1 MYAGPGSSPIL
12 AAAAAWDG
20 LAAELGTTSAGYTSV
35 ITELAGSPWLGP
47 ASQSMAAAAAP
58 YISWL
63 SSAATLAEEAGNQ
76 ARAAAAAYETAFAM
90 TVPPPVVV
98 ANRALLSALVATNFF
113 GQNTPAIAATEAQ
126 YAEMWA
132 QDAVAMYGYA
142 GSSAAATQLIPFA
155 EPTKTTDQAGLA
167 AQSAAVSHALATP
180 AANTAVPALASAT
193 PGLALTPDTLTPTSI
208 VTWIN
213 QLVQQFLAR
222 LSTVGL
228 NPNDWNITAQFGA
241 LTTSMRTSLDR
252 TYETS
257 YFDLGA
263 GAASPLSIVQQL
275 AHRARGRHRRRRR
288 ILVRDAAV
296 RRPTPRQ
303 PRQHRRPYHR
313 RGVGELGLVHQDR
326 RAVGARELGRC
337 ARRGRGIHHP
347 GNAGDGRRLRHRPAR
362 WRERNAARDARRRWR
377 WSTRH
382 RRLAAARIRIQAQC
396 PRPLTLGRIA
406 RTCLSAMAGATPIA
420 AGFTRCAQRHEAGY
434 SKVGQTS
441 QGIAQLPPGSFAATG
456 FYSG

>member
-1 MYAGPGSSPIL
+1 VVDFGALPPEINSTRMYTGPGSGPIM

-20 LAAELGTTSAGYTSV
+20 LAAELGTTSTGYTSV

-47 ASQSMAAAAAP
+47 ASQSMAAAATP

-63 SSAATLAEEAGNQ
+63 SSAAALAEEAGNQ

-142 GSSAAATQLIPFA
+142 GSSAAATQLIPFS
-155 EPTKTTDQAGLA
+155 EPAKTTDQGGLA
-167 AQSAAVSHALATP
+167 AQSAAVSHAVATP
-180 AANTAVPALASAT
+180 AANAVPTLASAT

-213 QLVQQFLAR
+213 QLVQQFLTR

-228 NPNDWNITAQFGA
+228 NPNDWNITAQFA
-241 LTTSMRTSLDR
+241 LLSTSMRTSLAR

-257 YFDLGA
+257 YFDLGF
-263 GAASPLSIVQQL
+263 GANPISIMQQL
-275 AHRARGRHRRRRR
+275 ATGPGGATAG
-288 ILVRDAAV
+288 AGGAWF
-296 RRPTPRQ
+296 PTPQFAGLHLGSLGSIGAHTTGGVSANLASSTKIGGLSVPANWAGAPGAVEESATQATQAMAVDYATDPQGGVNGMLRGM
-303 PRQHRRPYHR
+303 PIGGGGGR
-313 RGVGELGLVHQDR
+313 RG
-326 RAVGARELGRC
+326 
-337 ARRGRGIHHP
+337 
-347 GNAGDGRRLRHRPAR
+347 AGG
-362 WRERNAARDARRRWR
+362 
-377 WSTRH
+377 
-382 RRLAAARIRIQAQC
+382 
-396 PRPLTLGRIA
+396 
-406 RTCLSAMAGATPIA
+406 
-420 AGFTRCAQRHEAGY
+420 
-434 SKVGQTS
+434 
-441 QGIAQLPPGSFAATG
+441 LPPREYG
-456 FYSG
+456 FKRSVLIRPPSAG

>member
-1 MYAGPGSSPIL
+1 M

-20 LAAELGTTSAGYTSV
+20 LAAELGTTSTGYTSV

-47 ASQSMAAAAAP
+47 ASQSMAAAATP

-63 SSAATLAEEAGNQ
+63 SSAAALAEEAGNQ

-142 GSSAAATQLIPFA
+142 GSSAAATQLIPFS
-155 EPTKTTDQAGLA
+155 EPAKTTDQGGLA
-167 AQSAAVSHALATP
+167 AQSAAVSHAVATP
-180 AANTAVPALASAT
+180 AANAVPTLASAT

-213 QLVQQFLAR
+213 QLVQQFLTR

-228 NPNDWNITAQFGA
+228 NPNDWNITAQFA
-241 LTTSMRTSLDR
+241 LLSTSMRTSLAR

-257 YFDLGA
+257 YFDLGF
-263 GAASPLSIVQQL
+263 GANPISIMQQL
-275 AHRARGRHRRRRR
+275 ATGPGGATAG
-288 ILVRDAAV
+288 AGGAWF
-296 RRPTPRQ
+296 PTPQFAGLHLGSLGSIGAHTTGGVSANLASSTKIGGLSVPANWAGAPGAVEESATQATQAMAVDYATDPQGGVNGMLRGM
-303 PRQHRRPYHR
+303 PIGGGGGR
-313 RGVGELGLVHQDR
+313 RG
-326 RAVGARELGRC
+326 
-337 ARRGRGIHHP
+337 
-347 GNAGDGRRLRHRPAR
+347 AGG
-362 WRERNAARDARRRWR
+362 
-377 WSTRH
+377 
-382 RRLAAARIRIQAQC
+382 
-396 PRPLTLGRIA
+396 
-406 RTCLSAMAGATPIA
+406 
-420 AGFTRCAQRHEAGY
+420 
-434 SKVGQTS
+434 
-441 QGIAQLPPGSFAATG
+441 LPPREYG
-456 FYSG
+456 FKRSVLIRPPSAG

>member
-1 MYAGPGSSPIL
+1 MVDYGALPPEVNSSRMYAGPGSSPIL

-63 SSAATLAEEAGNQ
+63 GSAATLAEEAANQ

-180 AANTAVPALASAT
+180 AANTAVPVLASAT
-193 PGLALTPDTLTPTSI
+193 PGLALNPATLTPTSI

-213 QLVQQFLAR
+213 HLVQQFLAQ

-228 NPNDWNITAQFGA
+228 NPNDWNITAQFGL
-241 LTTSMRTSLDR
+241 LTTSMRTSLNR
-252 TYETS
+252 TYDTA

-275 AHRARGRHRRRRR
+275 AHGPGGATAGAGGSWYATPQFAGLHLGSLGSIGAHTTGGVSASLASSTKIGGMSVPESWAGAPGAVEESTTQATQAMAVDYATDPQGGVNGMLRGMPVGGGGGRRGTGGLPPREYGFKRSV
-288 ILVRDAAV
+288 LVRS
-296 RRPTPRQ
+296 PS
-303 PRQHRRPYHR
+303 
-313 RGVGELGLVHQDR
+313 
-326 RAVGARELGRC
+326 
-337 ARRGRGIHHP
+337 
-347 GNAGDGRRLRHRPAR
+347 AG
-362 WRERNAARDARRRWR
+362 
-377 WSTRH
+377 
-382 RRLAAARIRIQAQC
+382 
-396 PRPLTLGRIA
+396 
-406 RTCLSAMAGATPIA
+406 
-420 AGFTRCAQRHEAGY
+420 
-434 SKVGQTS
+434 
-441 QGIAQLPPGSFAATG
+441 
-456 FYSG
+456 

>member
-1 MYAGPGSSPIL
+1 MVDFGALPPEINSTRMYTGPGSGPIM

-20 LAAELGTTSAGYTSV
+20 LAAELGTTSTGYTSV

-47 ASQSMAAAAAP
+47 ASQSMAAAATP

-63 SSAATLAEEAGNQ
+63 SSAAALAEEAGNQ

-142 GSSAAATQLIPFA
+142 GSSAAATQLIPFS
-155 EPTKTTDQAGLA
+155 EPAKTTDQGGLA
-167 AQSAAVSHALATP
+167 AQSAAVSHAVATP
-180 AANTAVPALASAT
+180 AANAVPTLASAT

-213 QLVQQFLAR
+213 QLVQQFLTR

-228 NPNDWNITAQFGA
+228 NPNDWNITAQFA
-241 LTTSMRTSLDR
+241 LLSTSMRTSLAR

-257 YFDLGA
+257 YFDLGF
-263 GAASPLSIVQQL
+263 GANPISIMQQL
-275 AHRARGRHRRRRR
+275 ATGPGGATAG
-288 ILVRDAAV
+288 AGGAWF
-296 RRPTPRQ
+296 PTPQFAGLHLGSLGSIGAHTTGGVSANLASSTKIGGLSVPANWAGAPGAVEESATQATQAMAVDYATDPQGGVNGMLRGM
-303 PRQHRRPYHR
+303 PIGGGGGR
-313 RGVGELGLVHQDR
+313 RG
-326 RAVGARELGRC
+326 
-337 ARRGRGIHHP
+337 
-347 GNAGDGRRLRHRPAR
+347 AGG
-362 WRERNAARDARRRWR
+362 
-377 WSTRH
+377 
-382 RRLAAARIRIQAQC
+382 
-396 PRPLTLGRIA
+396 
-406 RTCLSAMAGATPIA
+406 
-420 AGFTRCAQRHEAGY
+420 
-434 SKVGQTS
+434 
-441 QGIAQLPPGSFAATG
+441 LPPREYG
-456 FYSG
+456 FKRSVLIRPPSAG

>member
-1 MYAGPGSSPIL
+1 VVDYGALPPEINSTRLYAGPGSGPIM

-20 LAAELGTTSAGYTSV
+20 LAAELGTTSTGYTSV
-35 ITELAGSPWLGP
+35 ITELVGSPWLGP

-63 SSAATLAEEAGNQ
+63 SSAAALAEEAGNQ

-98 ANRALLSALVATNFF
+98 ANRVLLSALVASNFF

-155 EPTKTTDQAGLA
+155 EPAKTTDQGGLA
-167 AQSAAVSHALATP
+167 AQSAAVSHAIATP
-180 AANTAVPALASAT
+180 AANTAVSTLTSAAPTVTLNPA
-193 PGLALTPDTLTPTSI
+193 TLTPTSL

-213 QLVQQFLAR
+213 QLVQQFLTR

-228 NPNDWNITAQFGA
+228 NPNDWYITQQLGA
-241 LTTSMRTSLDR
+241 LSTAMRTSLAR

-263 GAASPLSIVQQL
+263 GVASPLSIVQQL
-275 AHRARGRHRRRRR
+275 ATGPGGATAGAGGSWYATPQFAGLHLGSIGSIGAHTTGGVSANLAASTKIGGLSVPANWAGAPGAVEESATQATQAMAVDYAADPQGGGGVNGMLRGMPTGGGGRRSTGGLPPREYGFKRSV
-288 ILVRDAAV
+288 LVRS
-296 RRPTPRQ
+296 PS
-303 PRQHRRPYHR
+303 
-313 RGVGELGLVHQDR
+313 
-326 RAVGARELGRC
+326 
-337 ARRGRGIHHP
+337 
-347 GNAGDGRRLRHRPAR
+347 AG
-362 WRERNAARDARRRWR
+362 
-377 WSTRH
+377 
-382 RRLAAARIRIQAQC
+382 
-396 PRPLTLGRIA
+396 
-406 RTCLSAMAGATPIA
+406 
-420 AGFTRCAQRHEAGY
+420 
-434 SKVGQTS
+434 
-441 QGIAQLPPGSFAATG
+441 
-456 FYSG
+456 

>member
-1 MYAGPGSSPIL
+1 VVDYGALPPEINSTRMYTGPGSGPIM

-20 LAAELGTTSAGYTSV
+20 LAAELGTTSTGYTSV
-35 ITELAGSPWLGP
+35 ITELAGAPWLGP
-47 ASQSMAAAAAP
+47 ASQSMAAAAMP

-63 SSAATLAEEAGNQ
+63 SSAAALAEEAGNQ

-142 GSSAAATQLIPFA
+142 GSSAAATQLIPFS
-155 EPTKTTDQAGLA
+155 EPAKTTDQAGLA
-167 AQSAAVSHALATP
+167 AQSAAVGHAVAAPATN
-180 AANTAVPALASAT
+180 AAPTLASAT

-213 QLVQQFLAR
+213 QQVQQFLTR

-228 NPNDWNITAQFGA
+228 NPNDWNITAQFA
-241 LTTSMRTSLDR
+241 LLSTSMRQSLVR

-263 GAASPLSIVQQL
+263 GVASPLSIVQQL
-275 AHRARGRHRRRRR
+275 ATGPGGATAGAGGSWYATPQFAGLHLGSLGSIGAHTTGGVSANLASSTKIGGLSVPANWAGAPGAVEESATQATQAMAVDYATDPQGGVNGMLRGMP
-288 ILVRDAAV
+288 IGGGG
-296 RRPTPRQ
+296 
-303 PRQHRRPYHR
+303 R
-313 RGVGELGLVHQDR
+313 RG
-326 RAVGARELGRC
+326 
-337 ARRGRGIHHP
+337 
-347 GNAGDGRRLRHRPAR
+347 AGG
-362 WRERNAARDARRRWR
+362 
-377 WSTRH
+377 
-382 RRLAAARIRIQAQC
+382 
-396 PRPLTLGRIA
+396 
-406 RTCLSAMAGATPIA
+406 
-420 AGFTRCAQRHEAGY
+420 
-434 SKVGQTS
+434 
-441 QGIAQLPPGSFAATG
+441 LPPREYG
-456 FYSG
+456 FKRSVLIRPPSAG

>member
-1 MYAGPGSSPIL
+1 M
-12 AAAAAWDG
+12 
-20 LAAELGTTSAGYTSV
+20 

-63 SSAATLAEEAGNQ
+63 GSAATLAEEAANQ

-90 TVPPPVVV
+90 TVPPPVIV
-98 ANRALLSALVATNFF
+98 NRALLSALVATNFF

-126 YAEMWA
+126 YAVWA

-180 AANTAVPALASAT
+180 AANTAVPVLASAT
-193 PGLALTPDTLTPTSI
+193 PGLALNPATLTPTSI

-213 QLVQQFLAR
+213 HLVQQFLAQ

-228 NPNDWNITAQFGA
+228 NPNDWNITAQFGL
-241 LTTSMRTSLDR
+241 LTTSMRTSLNR
-252 TYETS
+252 TYDTA

-275 AHRARGRHRRRRR
+275 AHGPGGATAGAGGSWYATPQFAGLHLGSLGSIGAHTTGGVSASLAWPSTEDRG
-288 ILVRDAAV
+288 D
-296 RRPTPRQ
+296 
-303 PRQHRRPYHR
+303 
-313 RGVGELGLVHQDR
+313 
-326 RAVGARELGRC
+326 VGARELGRC

-347 GNAGDGRRLRHRPAR
+347 SNAGDGRRLRHRSAR

-382 RRLAAARIRIQAQC
+382 RWLAAARIRIQAQC
-396 PRPLTLGRIA
+396 PRPLTVGRIA

-420 AGFTRCAQRHEAGY
+420 AGFARCAQRHEAGY

-441 QGIAQLPPGSFAATG
+441 QGIGQLPPGSFAATG

>member
-1 MYAGPGSSPIL
+1 M

-20 LAAELGTTSAGYTSV
+20 LAAELGTTSTGYTSV

-47 ASQSMAAAAAP
+47 ASQSMAAAATP

-63 SSAATLAEEAGNQ
+63 SSAAALAEEAGNQ

-142 GSSAAATQLIPFA
+142 GSSAAATQLIPFS
-155 EPTKTTDQAGLA
+155 EPAKTTDQGGLA
-167 AQSAAVSHALATP
+167 AQSAAVSHAVAT
-180 AANTAVPALASAT
+180 TLASAT

-213 QLVQQFLAR
+213 QLVQQFLTR

-228 NPNDWNITAQFGA
+228 NPNDWNITAQFA
-241 LTTSMRTSLDR
+241 LLSTSMRTSLAR

-257 YFDLGA
+257 YFDLGF
-263 GAASPLSIVQQL
+263 GANPISIMQQL
-275 AHRARGRHRRRRR
+275 ATGPGGATAG
-288 ILVRDAAV
+288 AGGAWF
-296 RRPTPRQ
+296 PTPQFAGLHLGSLGSIGAHTTGGVSANLASSTKIGGLSVPANWAGAPGAVEESATQATQAMAVDYATDPQGGVNGMLRGM
-303 PRQHRRPYHR
+303 PIGGGGGR
-313 RGVGELGLVHQDR
+313 RG
-326 RAVGARELGRC
+326 
-337 ARRGRGIHHP
+337 
-347 GNAGDGRRLRHRPAR
+347 AGG
-362 WRERNAARDARRRWR
+362 
-377 WSTRH
+377 
-382 RRLAAARIRIQAQC
+382 
-396 PRPLTLGRIA
+396 
-406 RTCLSAMAGATPIA
+406 
-420 AGFTRCAQRHEAGY
+420 
-434 SKVGQTS
+434 
-441 QGIAQLPPGSFAATG
+441 LPPREYG
-456 FYSG
+456 FKRSVLIRPPSAG